1 MLLEYK
7 EGKALFGGT
16 DFTKWVK
23 CLSAIYG
30 EDTETT
36 CIKLDSVMQAFCDI
50 WETLKEAIQ
59 DIIELLNE
67 TQKDIC
73 ESCREKYRRTRH
85 EIGKPSDSKYFVK
98 WWEKYRPP

>member
-1 MLLEYK
+1 
-7 EGKALFGGT
+7 
-16 DFTKWVK
+16 
-23 CLSAIYG
+23 
-30 EDTETT
+30 
-36 CIKLDSVMQAFCDI
+36 MQAFCDI
-50 WETLKEAIQ
+50 WETLKEAMQ

-85 EIGKPSDSKYFVK
+85 ETGKLGDSRYFVK